1 MQSRFRLTS
10 FVVCVAFAALTAL
23 ALIAAPASA
32 AEGAKPEVARIII
45 NLATQRLYALDFD
58 GFVVLEYP
66 VSTGKA
72 GYGTPTGSYKVHT
85 KSVAAFSR
93 KYSATMTHWMAITGD
108 GSYGMHGLLGRSY
121 YRLIGRPAS
130 HGCIRLRREDAAE
143 LFEYVK
149 IGTPV
154 DIVRIDNLEL
164 PVAEKGI
171 GQQALDR
178 KQISDT
184 LEQLYGDQSL

>member
-1 MQSRFRLTS
+1 MGRSFRLVKL
-10 FVVCVAFAALTAL
+10 FVAAACVFAAYITVQ
-23 ALIAAPASA
+23 AAPASA
-32 AEGAKPEVARIII
+32 EDSKPEVARIII
-45 NLATQRLYALDFD
+45 NLAEQRIYALNFD
-58 GFVVLEYP
+58 GYVVLEYP

-72 GYGTPTGSYKVHT
+72 GYGTPTGSYKVYT
-85 KSVAAFSR
+85 KSIAAYSK

-121 YRLIGRPAS
+121 YKLIGRPAS
-130 HGCIRLRREDAAE
+130 HGCIRLRREDASE
-143 LFEYVK
+143 LYQYVK

-154 DIVRIDNLEL
+154 DIVRIEKLEL
-164 PVAEKGI
+164 PRAEQGI

-178 KQISDT
+178 QLISDT